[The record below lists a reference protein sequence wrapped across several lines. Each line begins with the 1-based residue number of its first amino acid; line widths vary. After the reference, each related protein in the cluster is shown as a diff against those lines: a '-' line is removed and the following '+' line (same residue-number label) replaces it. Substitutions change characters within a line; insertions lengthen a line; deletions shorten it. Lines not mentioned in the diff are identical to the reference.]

1 MTPENFRDLAL
12 SFPEAEAASHFDS
25 ADARV
30 RNKIFASRIDQAV
43 AVLKLTPDQQH
54 MLCEAEPT
62 IFTPIKGGWGAKGW
76 THFHTTQADEAT
88 ATSALWMAWRN
99 TAPKTLLKLH
109 TQTEF

>member
-1 MTPENFRDLAL
+1 VTPQAFRDLAL

-30 RNKIFASRIDQAV
+30 RNKIFASRIDRDT
-43 AVLKLTPDQQH
+43 AVLKLTAEQQQ
-54 MLCEAEPT
+54 MLCEAEPE
-62 IFTPIKGGWGAKGW
+62 IFEPVRNAWGAKGW
-76 THFHTTQADEAT
+76 TQFHSTRADEAT

-99 TAPKTLLKLH
+99 AAPKSLLKRH

>member
-1 MTPENFRDLAL
+1 MTPEAFRDLAL

-30 RNKIFASRIDQAV
+30 RNKIFASRIDQDI
-43 AVLKLTPDQQH
+43 AVLKLTPEQQQ
-54 MLCEAEPT
+54 MLCEAEPE
-62 IFTPIKGGWGAKGW
+62 IFEPVKNAWGAKGW
-76 THFHTTQADEAT
+76 TQFHSTRADNAT

-99 TAPKTLLKLH
+99 TAPKSLLKQH